1 MIVFTRTRMIAA
13 ASLLA
18 GVCGGCA
25 VQQRQVEQDL
35 SQDRR
40 IDCRT
45 ADGDLRVL
53 QSEKATVAQRVV
65 EGATAIY
72 PAGAVMGIVAGTEGT
87 KISVAT
93 GDYDRMIDARID
105 EIRRKCGR

>member
-1 MIVFTRTRMIAA
+1 MIASRGFTLIGC
-13 ASLLA
+13 ASLLVSLA
-18 GVCGGCA
+18 GGCA
-25 VQQRQVEQDL
+25 FQQKQVEQGL
-35 SQDRR
+35 ENPSR

-53 QSEKATVAQRVV
+53 QSEKANVAQRLV

-72 PAGAVMGIVAGTEGT
+72 PASLVMGVVTGTEGT

-93 GDYDRMIDARID
+93 GDYDRMIDRRMA
-105 EIRRKCGR
+105 EIRRKCGI

>member
-1 MIVFTRTRMIAA
+1 MMLFKETLKLVG

-18 GVCGGCA
+18 VTAAGCA
-25 VQQRQVEQDL
+25 MEQAQVEQSL
-35 SQDRR
+35 QDPRR

-45 ADGDLRVL
+45 AYGDLRVL
-53 QSEKATVAQRVV
+53 QSEKANVAQQVV

-72 PAGAVMGIVAGTEGT
+72 PAGLVMGIVTGTEGT

-93 GDYDRMIDARID
+93 GEYDKMIDRRIAQ
-105 EIRRKCGR
+105 IRSTCGM